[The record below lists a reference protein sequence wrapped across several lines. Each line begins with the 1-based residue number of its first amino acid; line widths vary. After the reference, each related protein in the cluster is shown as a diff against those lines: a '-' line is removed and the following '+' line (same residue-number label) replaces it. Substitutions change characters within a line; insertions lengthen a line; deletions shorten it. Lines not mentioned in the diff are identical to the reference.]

1 MSWVDAEWP
10 EAAKNALRRLWEMY
24 HDSNGARI
32 DGTLANAKLLKEVA
46 DEKNKIEK
54 KYNYMVDEVNKFI
67 NDTRMEA
74 IEKEEGHDHMK
85 QQMAITIELLQKQ
98 VLELKLV
105 QRRQEGVMKE
115 KEQQWEK
122 EKMDLKDDKK
132 KQEYQLFDLWKAN
145 TANKDKI
152 KRMMEICDE

>member
-32 DGTLANAKLLKEVA
+32 DETLANAKLLKNVA

-85 QQMAITIELLQKQ
+85 QQMVITIELLQKQ
-98 VLELKLV
+98 VRELKLV
-105 QRRQEGVMKE
+105 QKE

-122 EKMDLKDDKK
+122 EKRALKDEKK
-132 KQEYQLFDLWKAN
+132 RLEYQLFDLWKAN
-145 TANKDKI
+145 NANKDKI
-152 KRMMEICDE
+152 KRMKEICDK

>member
-1 MSWVDAEWP
+1 MQNGQKLQPYEDCGG
-10 EAAKNALRRLWEMY
+10 MY

-32 DGTLANAKLLKEVA
+32 DETIANAKLLKEVS

-105 QRRQEGVMKE
+105 
-115 KEQQWEK
+115 
-122 EKMDLKDDKK
+122 
-132 KQEYQLFDLWKAN
+132 
-145 TANKDKI
+145 
-152 KRMMEICDE
+152 